1 MRDVRCAMGEAR
13 RARAGKRFAEMW
25 AMATSDRLIRW
36 GGARLSRRAARSVPW
51 IGAVIALATVAGTMR
66 RKGFFRGALDTGLNA
81 LPFLGAAKNAA
92 EIVRGRDFIADRPRS
107 AAGQPIPPARRPPS
121 SVR

>member
-1 MRDVRCAMGEAR
+1 
-13 RARAGKRFAEMW
+13 
-25 AMATSDRLIRW
+25 MATTERLVRW

-92 EIVRGRDFIADRPRS
+92 EIVRGRDFISDRPRP
-107 AAGQPIPPARRPPS
+107 AAGLPTPPARSPISRA
-121 SVR
+121 R